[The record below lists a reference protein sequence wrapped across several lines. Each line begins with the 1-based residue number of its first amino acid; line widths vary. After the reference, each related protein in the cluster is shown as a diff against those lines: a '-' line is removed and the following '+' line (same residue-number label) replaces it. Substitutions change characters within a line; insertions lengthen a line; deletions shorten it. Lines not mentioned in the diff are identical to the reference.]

1 MSSGA
6 GPVIR
11 SGTRRHCVAEDH
23 VQARHVCAP
32 ANSWVGW
39 GNLSMCWPWQECP
52 CTYLYHLGGL
62 AWHTVVCS
70 HWPEL
75 SGVPVGPW
83 PAYGAGCIVSSEIK
97 TSPIHYAYNKLCQAM
112 HIPCASPCLQ
122 TLQHACTP
130 CNYDSSYNYTFA
142 LHLLNTDYRA
152 SGDKVH
158 WAQYNKSGCKISTST
173 NALMR

>member
-130 CNYDSSYNYTFA
+130 CNYDSSYNYS
-142 LHLLNTDYRA
+142 LHYIYSIQTIEPQGIKCTGHNIISRA
-152 SGDKVH
+152 VKL
-158 WAQYNKSGCKISTST
+158 ARQRT
-173 NALMR
+173 R

>member
-97 TSPIHYAYNKLCQAM
+97 QVPSITHTTNYVKPCTFLAQAHAYKLCSMPAHRVIM
-112 HIPCASPCLQ
+112 ILAIITRLHYIYSIQ
-122 TLQHACTP
+122 TIEPQGIKCTGH
-130 CNYDSSYNYTFA
+130 NIIS
-142 LHLLNTDYRA
+142 RA
-152 SGDKVH
+152 VKL
-158 WAQYNKSGCKISTST
+158 ARQRT
-173 NALMR
+173 R